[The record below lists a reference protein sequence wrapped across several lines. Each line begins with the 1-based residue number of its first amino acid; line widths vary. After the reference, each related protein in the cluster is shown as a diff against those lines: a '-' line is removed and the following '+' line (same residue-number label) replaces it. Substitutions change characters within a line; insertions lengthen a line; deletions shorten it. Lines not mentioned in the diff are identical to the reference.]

1 MSDNG
6 QGAFQNKRPST
17 QGNVVGSKS
26 NHVNSSSNR
35 TPYDLVEGEKGRTT
49 LPWILNGISDFKLD
63 SNSDEEDD
71 FRKKIMLFR
80 GVDILVF
87 LF

>member
-49 LPWILNGISDFKLD
+49 LP
-63 SNSDEEDD
+63 
-71 FRKKIMLFR
+71 
-80 GVDILVF
+80 
-87 LF
+87 